1 MRLDKFLKVSRIIKR
16 RTLSKEISESSRVKV
31 NGKVAKP
38 STRLKVGDEIEIEFG
53 RSLLTVRVKE
63 LKEHVLK
70 EDSTMLYEIIKE
82 ERIQRDIQLARYLLF
97 IIIIYENCLIDIAI
111 WYTIYKEVKGDFYVR
126 KISLGK
132 IY

>member
-53 RSLLTVRVKE
+53 RSLLTVEV
-63 LKEHVLK
+63 KEHVLK

-82 ERIQRDIQLARYLLF
+82 ERINRDI
-97 IIIIYENCLIDIAI
+97 
-111 WYTIYKEVKGDFYVR
+111 
-126 KISLGK
+126 
-132 IY
+132 

>member
-38 STRLKVGDEIEIEFG
+38 GTKLKIGDEIEIEFG

-70 EDSTMLYEIIKE
+70 EDSNMLYEIVKE
-82 ERIQRDIQLARYLLF
+82 QRIDREL
-97 IIIIYENCLIDIAI
+97 
-111 WYTIYKEVKGDFYVR
+111 
-126 KISLGK
+126 
-132 IY
+132 